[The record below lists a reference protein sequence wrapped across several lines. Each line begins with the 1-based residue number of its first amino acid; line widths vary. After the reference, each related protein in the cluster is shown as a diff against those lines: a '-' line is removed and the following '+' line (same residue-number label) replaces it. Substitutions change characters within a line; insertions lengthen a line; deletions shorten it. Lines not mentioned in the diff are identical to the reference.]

1 MTASDEQAQERA
13 LNGVA
18 EDEDVVTPWTVA
30 SVNDSGIDYDK
41 LISKSPLARDTRN
54 LMSNYRPCARISDL
68 HAGWI
73 FDFSEFYRLYS

>member
-18 EDEDVVTPWTVA
+18 EDEDVVTPWTVT

-41 LISKSPLARDTRN
+41 LISKSRLSQEVLAIYYVR
-54 LMSNYRPCARISDL
+54 SAL
-68 HAGWI
+68 HAYKR
-73 FDFSEFYRLYS
+73 YRMDI